1 MRISRAVTVTAS
13 SVARSM
19 NRVIRTAG
27 LSSVVIVGSMT
38 LSGCAASR
46 LMMRYGDLETQTE
59 MSESVFLELRSEL
72 PKTVFVAE
80 SSTLDHDVTILPSLE
95 RSLIESGY
103 ALAETP
109 EEATYLLQINHLR
122 LAEVELS
129 EDQTL
134 GDAVSAALAAGGG
147 AALAADILGA
157 SGTGTAGVGLAVGV
171 VGFVA
176 DATTKHIA
184 YTLTTDVLLTETT
197 SEPGNEDELIY
208 HGTRIV
214 SGASKVNLSLE
225 EAFPPMVQGMSVALS
240 GLLPRTAR

>member
-1 MRISRAVTVTAS
+1 MFDCKKVL
-13 SVARSM
+13 
-19 NRVIRTAG
+19 RTAG

-134 GDAVSAALAAGGG
+134 GDALSAALLAGGG

-176 DATTKHIA
+176 DSRTKHIA

-197 SEPGNEDELIY
+197 SNEDELIY
-208 HGTRIV
+208 HETRIV

-240 GLLPRTAR
+240 GLLPRTVR